1 MKVLGLGESEKVL
14 IGQGR
19 EGEMGDKGQVGVKRG
34 GKWHFSAQFL
44 FGHVYRAVSGL
55 IHVAAGTKAK
65 KTHSFS
71 LCRS

>member
-14 IGQGR
+14 IEQGR

-44 FGHVYRAVSGL
+44 FGHVYCAVSGL
-55 IHVAAGTKAK
+55 IYVAAGTKAK
-65 KTHSFS
+65 KHVAFP
-71 LCRS
+71 L